1 MKKRQMYLVQREHNL
16 NGNVT
21 EENVCIYETAAAAL
35 NFIKKEM
42 ERLYEAYGNSWE
54 ATRKKITCN
63 GSNTY
68 VLTIISD
75 THFLQIRVY
84 YSPIDVYLED

>member
-1 MKKRQMYLVQREHNL
+1 MYLVRRERNL

-21 EENVCIYETAAAAL
+21 EENVCIHKTEAAAL

-42 ERLYEAYGNSWE
+42 ERLYEEYGNSWE
-54 ATRKKITCN
+54 AARKKITCN

-68 VLTIISD
+68 TLTIISD
-75 THFLQIRVY
+75 THFLQIRIY